1 MNNNLAIDI
10 LQQNEINDNIA
21 LDQDQANAITA
32 LQNNDIILQNNINTK
47 QPLITIN
54 SLNGN

>member
-47 QPLITIN
+47 
-54 SLNGN
+54 